1 MKTRFWLLFG
11 LALILAVGIF
21 VGSALWQSRHQ
32 APPTQ
37 PWTGLAPLVDYAEAE
52 VRARSRAQSWSADA
66 QLIMVEGYWRP
77 PAEWLQTEYLP
88 IAWSYTYYSAA
99 QQAIASVGVSGEQL
113 AWIPP
118 MPVNQA
124 RPPLDPFPVP
134 QGPNVAWL
142 VFRAAGGEDFLRS
155 HADATVKLILRQVDG
170 FPRWEVTAISEAGE
184 RLQVNVD
191 AQSGAL
197 IP

>member
-1 MKTRFWLLFG
+1 MKSRFWLLFG

-21 VGSALWQSRHQ
+21 VISALWQSRHQ

-37 PWTGLAPLVDYAEAE
+37 AWTGLAPLVNYAEAE
-52 VRARSRAQSWSADA
+52 TRARSRARSWSADA
-66 QLIMVEGYWRP
+66 QLIMIEGSWRP
-77 PAEWLQTEYLP
+77 PTEWLQTEYLP

-99 QQAIASVGVSGEQL
+99 QQAIASVGVSGEQV

-124 RPPLDPFPVP
+124 RPAIEPFPVP
-134 QGPNVAWL
+134 QGPHVAWL
-142 VFRAAGGEDFLRS
+142 VFRAAGGEDFLQR
-155 HADATVKLILRQVDG
+155 HANATVKLILRQVDG
-170 FPRWEVTAISEAGE
+170 TPQWEVTAIGE
-184 RLQVNVD
+184 QGESFQVKVD